1 MNSETVIPGSKWWKI
16 DFHTHSPA
24 SNDYGREDASLKN
37 IPPEEWL
44 QKAMQAGLDCVVLS
58 DHNSG
63 GWIDRLKAK
72 NKELQ
77 EQENRPEW
85 FRKLT
90 IFPGVEIT
98 VADSSKRV
106 HLLAV
111 FDPSCCSQKITAVLG
126 KCGINDGFGDDKNTS
141 TKTSFIETAQNIKD
155 AGGIPIAAHI
165 DGAKE
170 KGLLEN
176 ATSLTPEL
184 KKSLQSIVAAEFCN
198 PEKFDQAAPE
208 LKKAVDRLAKLGG
221 SDAHKPDEI
230 GEHFSWLKMSKPN
243 IEGLRLALM
252 ADDHQHYVKN
262 QIEDPNCPP
271 DLYLSKLTIKN
282 MSHCGRVKDQPF
294 VMDLH
299 PHFNAIIGGRGT
311 GKSTVLESIRIA
323 AQRDQNFDNKS
334 KIKKSLETFKELQGK
349 KKGVMLEDTEILL
362 ELHRR
367 GKKFRLRWQFKGQ
380 GAVLEEQ
387 NDDGW
392 QETEPGNLSERFP
405 LSIYSQKQIEELAAN
420 SDGLLDII
428 DRTPD
433 VNHSVWESE
442 WERVK
447 SDFLQLR
454 EQKRAF
460 DRQLAEEPQLLA
472 KLKDVT
478 SDLRQYEEKGHG
490 AILKQYQKCIQQK
503 NGLPGGQVFDDLSS
517 SIKKIAEIAE
527 MSDFPVHLFDEQDA
541 GAAEL
546 REIHDQTVQ
555 ELGIIAAT
563 LGKLAEHVDLL
574 KQKRQNAIAAS
585 KWQQAVQESMVAFEE
600 LRKEYEAKNSSLS
613 DYGKWVQEKNSLQRK
628 LDQLVSI
635 KKEKEQVERQAEEKW
650 NSLFAMLNDL
660 LERRKEFIK
669 KVIGNN
675 KYVRMNLVQ
684 FGDVSS
690 LEEKYRELLHIDKD
704 VFNGSVL
711 DADKEG
717 GILYRLYNWQETH
730 QESDLPQLV
739 QEIKDKTRAIAEG
752 NDSSCHGTFC
762 NKLKELLKNQ
772 PTIFDQLDAWWP
784 KDLLRVQY
792 ARNEKFDN
800 LEKGSAGQKASAIL
814 AFLLSHGNEP
824 LIIDQPEDDLDNAL
838 ISELIV
844 TQIHANKE
852 RRQLV
857 VVTHNPNIV
866 VNGDAELVH
875 VLQFTKGQVQIG
887 PRGGMDEPNIR
898 KAICDIMEGGR
909 EAFENRWK
917 RMRIE
922 SSHV

>member
-1 MNSETVIPGSKWWKI
+1 MSSETFPGSRWWKI

-24 SNDYGREDASLKN
+24 SKDYGRENLFLKN
-37 IPPEEWL
+37 IEPEAWL
-44 QKAMQAGLDCVVLS
+44 QKAMEAGLDCVVLS

-85 FRKLT
+85 FQKLT

-98 VADSSKRV
+98 VGGNRSRV

-111 FDPSCCSQKITAVLG
+111 FDPSCGSDTITSVLG
-126 KCGINDGFGDDKNTS
+126 SCEITSGFGDDEQTA
-141 TKTSFIETAQNIKD
+141 THIGFCKTVKKIKE
-155 AGGIPIAAHI
+155 AGGIAIAAHI
-165 DGAKE
+165 DGAKA

-176 ATSLTPEL
+176 ASSLTQEL
-184 KKSLQSIVAAEFCN
+184 EKSLQSIVAAEFCN
-198 PEKFDQAAPE
+198 YEKFFAQATPE
-208 LKKAVDRLAKLGG
+208 LQKAVDRLAKLGG

-230 GEHFSWLKMSKPN
+230 GKHFSWLKMSKPN

-252 ADDHQHYVKN
+252 VDDHQHYVKEDK
-262 QIEDPNCPP
+262 IEDPNCLP
-271 DLYLSKLTIKN
+271 DLFLSKLTIKN
-282 MSHCGRVKDQPF
+282 MSHCGRVKDKPF
-294 VMDLH
+294 VMELH
-299 PHFNAIIGGRGT
+299 PYFNAIIGSRGT

-334 KIKKSLETFKELQGK
+334 EIKKKLETFKDLQA

-362 ELHRR
+362 KLHRR
-367 GKKFRLRWQFKGQ
+367 GKNFRLRWQFKGQ

-392 QETEPGNLSERFP
+392 QETEPGDLSERFP

-460 DRQLAEEPQLLA
+460 DRQLVEEPQLLA

-527 MSDFPVHLFDEQDA
+527 MSDFPAHLFDEQAA

-546 REIHDQTVQ
+546 RDIHEQAAQ
-555 ELGIIAAT
+555 ELGTIAET
-563 LGKLAEHVDLL
+563 LGKLAEQVDSL
-574 KQKRQNAIAAS
+574 KKRRQDAIAAS
-585 KWQQAVQESMVAFEE
+585 KWQQAVQESMAAFEE

-675 KYVRMNLVQ
+675 KYVRINLVQ
-684 FGDVSS
+684 FGDVGS
-690 LEEKYRELLHIDKD
+690 LEEEYRTLLNIVNNHDS
-704 VFNGSVL
+704 SVL
-711 DADKEG
+711 DENG
-717 GILYRLYNWQETH
+717 GILHSLRNWQETH
-730 QESDLPQLV
+730 QESELPQLV
-739 QEIKDKTRAIAEG
+739 QEIKDRTRAIAEG
-752 NDSSCHGTFC
+752 NDSSCHGKFC
-762 NKLKELLKNQ
+762 NRLKELLQNQ

-792 ARNEKFDN
+792 SRDKKFDN

-844 TQIHANKE
+844 TQIHTNKE

-857 VVTHNPNIV
+857 IVTHNPNIV

-875 VLQFTKGQVQIG
+875 VLQFIKGQVQIDH
-887 PRGGMDEPNIR
+887 RGGMDEPDIR
-898 KAICDIMEGGR
+898 KAICDIMEGEGKPLKI
-909 EAFENRWK
+909 AGNG
-917 RMRIE
+917 
-922 SSHV
+922 